1 MASCI
6 DEKKWVEFNSHVA
19 KAYKEHEQWMSIDLE
34 IAIAIGGHV
43 KRSYKVIGW
52 DG

>member
-43 KRSYKVIGW
+43 KRSYQVIG
-52 DG
+52 